1 MRMDKNSLELVVWW
15 QNARADLSPNSR
27 CFSRFVGVIGGSV
40 GAKDRG
46 LRYNKVIEGRL
57 DMMGIGMGQQKIVYY
72 GFGDV
77 MPLHKW

>member
-1 MRMDKNSLELVVWW
+1 
-15 QNARADLSPNSR
+15 
-27 CFSRFVGVIGGSV
+27 
-40 GAKDRG
+40 
-46 LRYNKVIEGRL
+46 VIEGRL